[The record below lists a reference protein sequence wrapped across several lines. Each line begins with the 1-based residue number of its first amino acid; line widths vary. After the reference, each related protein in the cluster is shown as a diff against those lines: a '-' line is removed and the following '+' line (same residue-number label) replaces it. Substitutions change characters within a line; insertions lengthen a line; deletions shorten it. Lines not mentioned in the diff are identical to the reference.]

1 LVIFQYRHHFNS
13 GKIIELLGIHPPTV
27 FFIIIRTLTSSVDFS
42 IPLDAVLREERMKDA
57 PGTKAVAEAITNATE
72 AAEYPLTILDV

>member
-1 LVIFQYRHHFNS
+1 
-13 GKIIELLGIHPPTV
+13 
-27 FFIIIRTLTSSVDFS
+27 LTSSVDFS

-57 PGTKAVAEAITNATE
+57 PGTKAVAEAITNATA